1 MLYKWTHII
10 GVDTRAFHSWL
21 FQSLYRTVYDLAK
34 TNEDIILLEQETNTM
49 NIIFYLSRNP
59 RVSMNDPCQ
68 NSVSSFK

>member
-10 GVDTRAFHSWL
+10 GMDTSAFHSWL

-34 TNEDIILLEQETNTM
+34 TNEDMILLEQETNRL

-59 RVSMNDPCQ
+59 QVSMNDACQ
-68 NSVSSFK
+68 NNVSSFK

>member
-34 TNEDIILLEQETNTM
+34 TNEGIILLEQETNTL

-68 NSVSSFK
+68 NSVSFK